1 MGTNV
6 LCFEFRLIILNIFL
20 ARRVNLKFVTRISC
34 RDWWGTSMSLYKDKK
49 VLVTG
54 GTGLVGHFL
63 VDLLIA
69 EGAEVRVAVN
79 KKPAPKN
86 TEAVHGDLTKMES
99 CVKAV
104 NNIDF
109 VFHLAQVTGG
119 VAKNQAHPAEMFTPN
134 LLMNTH
140 MLEAARLENVERYL
154 FPSSICIYSDMDVFT
169 EDRGWDARPHVTN
182 EAYGW
187 EKRMGELQAQL
198 YHKDYGMKI
207 AIVRPTNTYGPYDNF
222 DLETSHVIPAI
233 IRKVAEK
240 QDPLT
245 VWGNSDI
252 TRDFIYSKD
261 VAFGHLLAL
270 ERHPVAD
277 PLNLATGRSV
287 SIRELVTMI
296 LDISRYRP
304 SKTIFDNSKPVGQ
317 CKRVVANQKAW
328 DKIGFRA
335 KVTLEMGLKDTI
347 KWFEENY

>member
-1 MGTNV
+1 
-6 LCFEFRLIILNIFL
+6 L
-20 ARRVNLKFVTRISC
+20 
-34 RDWWGTSMSLYKDKK
+34 SLFKDRK

-63 VDLLIA
+63 VDILIA
-69 EGAEVRVAVN
+69 EEAKVRVAVN

-86 TEAVHGDLTKMES
+86 VEAVHGDLTKMES
-99 CVKAV
+99 CIEAVKG
-104 NNIDF
+104 IDF

-134 LLMNTH
+134 LLMNTQ

-154 FPSSICIYSDMDVFT
+154 FPSSICIYSDMDIFT
-169 EDRGWDARPHVTN
+169 EERGWDARPHVTN

-187 EKRMGELQAQL
+187 AKRMGELQAQL

-222 DLETSHVIPAI
+222 DIETSHVIPAI
-233 IRKVAEK
+233 IRKAAEK

-245 VWGNSDI
+245 LWGNSEV

-261 VAFGHLLAL
+261 VASGHLLAL
-270 ERHPVAD
+270 ERYPVAD

-287 SIRELVTMI
+287 SIRELAAMI
-296 LDISRYRP
+296 LELSEHHP
-304 SKTIFDNSKPVGQ
+304 SKIVFDKSKPVGQ
-317 CKRVVANQKAW
+317 FKRAVANQKAL

-335 KVTLEMGLKDTI
+335 KVTLEEGLEETI
-347 KWFEENY
+347 RWYKKSYSVQPKLKNAKILP